1 MRKLLFLLTLILTF
15 GLLLTGCVDGSG
27 GDDDGGN
34 NPPPV
39 DNTPEVD
46 GEWDPTDISV
56 LSVKNGC
63 RGIVVLIHDDGTWDT
78 AVTLDSLYHEYGLV
92 GDAALLSSRVW
103 NASTE
108 TVNTAELAKWSA
120 LLETDRWKI
129 VSHSATHTWWGTT
142 TQNDDGSYTFVEND
156 DKMYYEIVGSQ
167 EVLRTL
173 FPGQRV
179 LTFAYPGFTTEKN
192 YVGNTAEKIFEVIY
206 SEKARDLLEE
216 TYISC
221 RAGLGLELSVTS
233 PTLHWARKYKGK
245 VYASETAWNYF
256 PAFGFGDSFVESG
269 KISKIINNCLAQQ
282 MAVLYMHKVVDTLTG
297 GSNEMTTA
305 NMRALCQELSA
316 KVESGEI
323 WNAHYEDAVM
333 YVREATSAI
342 VKLSGDESG
351 FTITLTDGM
360 DDEIYNYPITV
371 RSRAPKEWEA
381 VKVTQ
386 GDTVSYAV
394 VRVVDNRYAFDVDL
408 VPDGGVATVEPIALA
423 DIPATEAVTPSA
435 PVSKNP

>member
-1 MRKLLFLLTLILTF
+1 MKKLLLLFTLILSL
-15 GLLLTGCVDGSG
+15 GLLLTGCVDNSG
-27 GDDDGGN
+27 GNDDGGEQT
-34 NPPPV
+34 PPA
-39 DNTPEVD
+39 DNVPEVD
-46 GEWDPTDISV
+46 GEWDPTDVSV
-56 LSVKNGC
+56 LTVKDGR

-92 GDAALLSSRVW
+92 GDVAMLSSRVW
-103 NASTE
+103 DASTGTAKE
-108 TVNTAELAKWSA
+108 AELTKWSA
-120 LLETDRWKI
+120 LLATERWKI

-142 TQNDDGSYTFVEND
+142 TQNADGSYTFVENEE
-156 DKMYYEIVGSQ
+156 KMYNEIVGSQ
-167 EVLRTL
+167 QILRTL

-192 YVGNTAEKIFEVIY
+192 YTDNTPETILGVIY

-245 VYASETAWNYF
+245 AYATETPWNYF
-256 PAFGFGDSFVESG
+256 PAFGIGDSTVESG
-269 KISKIINNCLAQQ
+269 KITKILKNCLAQQ
-282 MAVLYMHKVVDTLTG
+282 MAVIYMHKVVDTLTG

-305 NMRALCQELSA
+305 AMRQLCEELSA

-333 YVREATSAI
+333 YVREATSASI
-342 VKLSGDESG
+342 KLSGDETG
-351 FTITLTDGM
+351 FTLTLTDGM
-360 DDEIYNYPITV
+360 DDEIYNYPLTV

-386 GDTVSYAV
+386 GDTVSYAEV
-394 VRVVDNRYAFDVDL
+394 KVIDGRYAFDVNL
-408 VPDGGVATVEPIALA
+408 VPDGGVATVEPIALSE
-423 DIPATEAVTPSA
+423 IPAADPVTPSA